1 MMAIAM
7 ATAWIFR
14 KEIKRKYVVPA
25 IAIVTVVVIML
36 FYMKM
41 GSAMGRIVIWR
52 QALGMITDKPIFGY
66 GIGSFGGEYGR
77 QLASFFADSG
87 NIGTFAQYADV
98 ADYAFCD
105 LLQVFAEQGVIGGVL
120 CLTFAVLSLVSLNR

>member
-1 MMAIAM
+1 MMAISM

-14 KEIKRKYVVPA
+14 KEIKRKCVVPA

-66 GIGSFGGEYGR
+66 GIGTFGITSNSL
-77 QLASFFADSG
+77 LATWRALAVSPISLYNSIFLYSG
-87 NIGTFAQYADV
+87 YRRLGSMPKARA
-98 ADYAFCD
+98 
-105 LLQVFAEQGVIGGVL
+105 
-120 CLTFAVLSLVSLNR
+120 